1 MLAEAFALE
10 ARDAQGVVEDL
21 LSRSGGSAPFSVH
34 LAEPG
39 DDAAALSLQVAADVF
54 LRAFGNT
61 ADLLR
66 SEYAGLVPSMR
77 HVVVLDRAARTA
89 VGSAILQVAPAGRL
103 KTIVDVARPP
113 WSVPA
118 ADALGALGLSAHEAT
133 AADLLLLSVQPGY
146 RRHGIG
152 TLLLYGAWIA
162 TAGMGLDRWTAIL
175 DDPLLAGLRA
185 MSRGAVRSIAPSR
198 PYLGSRG
205 STPVTLRMRPAGDGL
220 LLQRTQYI
228 GRRAAAQ
235 ADFCGELERRERE
248 FQALVP

>member
-1 MLAEAFALE
+1 MLAEAFTLD
-10 ARDAQGVVEDL
+10 ARRAQGVVDDL
-21 LSRSGGSAPFSVH
+21 LDSSRGRARFSVH

-66 SEYAGLVPSMR
+66 NEYADLVPSMR

-89 VGSAILQVAPAGRL
+89 VGSAILQVSPAGEL

-113 WSVPA
+113 WAVPS
-118 ADALGALGLSAHEAT
+118 DEALRALGLSAHDTT

-152 TLLLYGAWIA
+152 TLLLYGAWVA
-162 TAGMGLDRWTAIL
+162 TAGMCLDSWTAIL

-185 MSRGAVRSIAPSR
+185 MSRGAVRPIAPSR

-205 STPVTLRMRPAGDGL
+205 STPITMRMRPADDGL
-220 LLQRTQYI
+220 LLRRIRYL

-235 ADFCGELERRERE
+235 ADFCGELERREQG